1 MKMKRVLVCTAT
13 AIAWLITPCTA
24 SAQVFLPPDS
34 PVLGEQYHIEASG
47 NLWMPSANIVVASE
61 GFGILGDNVDLVKDL
76 GVGGRKN
83 FRTFRL
89 VLRPAQK
96 HKFKIQN
103 DPLSYSGS
111 STLVRE
117 FKFNGLLY
125 RVGLPVETQVDWKMW
140 RVGYEYDFLYMDRGY
155 AGFTV
160 DARFMDAG
168 FTLDS
173 PIGVE
178 FARARS
184 PVPAIG
190 FTGRYYPHPN
200 ISVTSELSFFRLP
213 ESVDQRYRASYTDF
227 DIYGTVNF
235 VRWAGAQFG
244 YRRFNIDYQF
254 KSDKGDLSIGGLY
267 FAGVVRY

>member
-1 MKMKRVLVCTAT
+1 MKRLLVCTAV
-13 AIAWLITPCTA
+13 AVAALVLPSA
-24 SAQVFLPPDS
+24 AAAQVFLPPDS
-34 PVLGEQYHIEASG
+34 EVLGEQYHIEASG
-47 NLWMPSANIVVASE
+47 NIWMPSADIVVASE
-61 GFGILGDNVDLVKDL
+61 GFGIIGDNVDLVRDL
-76 GVGGRKN
+76 GVGAKKS

-125 RVGLPVETQVDWKMW
+125 RVGLPVETQVEWKMW

-168 FTLDS
+168 FELDS

-178 FARARS
+178 YARARS

-190 FTGRYYPHPN
+190 F
-200 ISVTSELSFFRLP
+200 
-213 ESVDQRYRASYTDF
+213 
-227 DIYGTVNF
+227 
-235 VRWAGAQFG
+235 AG
-244 YRRFNIDYQF
+244 
-254 KSDKGDLSIGGLY
+254 
-267 FAGVVRY
+267 

>member
-1 MKMKRVLVCTAT
+1 MKRLLVCTAV
-13 AIAWLITPCTA
+13 AVAALVLPSA
-24 SAQVFLPPDS
+24 AAAQVFLPPDS
-34 PVLGEQYHIEASG
+34 EVLGEQYHIEASG
-47 NLWMPSANIVVASE
+47 NIWMPSADIVVASE
-61 GFGILGDNVDLVKDL
+61 GFGIIGDNVDLVRDL
-76 GVGGRKN
+76 GVGAKKS

-125 RVGLPVETQVDWKMW
+125 RVGLPVETQVEWKMW

-168 FTLDS
+168 FELDS

-178 FARARS
+178 YARARS

-190 FTGRYYPHPN
+190 FAGRYYPHPN

-213 ESVDQRYRASYTDF
+213 ESVDQRYKASYTDF

-244 YRRFNIDYQF
+244 YRRFNIDYRF
-254 KSDKGDLSIGGLY
+254 KSDTGDLSIGGLY